1 MEGKASTSIREQVI
15 FYYVQKL
22 YCDAVN
28 RYKHSTVGELDIY
41 IPSSD
46 VPMDY
51 IIQIKREHITEPIK
65 RSIELHGNR
74 HQRLALILNMA
85 IKELVLLIS
94 KMLEVAGTIRNKILN
109 TDVTNAEKIDFTS
122 NMVIDNTD
130 LLF

>member
-1 MEGKASTSIREQVI
+1 MAII
-15 FYYVQKL
+15 
-22 YCDAVN
+22 
-28 RYKHSTVGELDIY
+28 
-41 IPSSD
+41 SD

-51 IIQIKREHITEPIK
+51 ILQIKREHITESIK

-74 HQRLALILNMA
+74 PQRLALILNMA
-85 IKELVLLIS
+85 ITELVLLIS

-109 TDVTNAEKIDFTS
+109 TDVTNAEKTDFTS

>member
-1 MEGKASTSIREQVI
+1 MAII
-15 FYYVQKL
+15 
-22 YCDAVN
+22 
-28 RYKHSTVGELDIY
+28 
-41 IPSSD
+41 SD

-51 IIQIKREHITEPIK
+51 ILHIKREHITEPIK

-85 IKELVLLIS
+85 ITELVLLIS

-109 TDVTNAEKIDFTS
+109 TDVTNAEITDFTS